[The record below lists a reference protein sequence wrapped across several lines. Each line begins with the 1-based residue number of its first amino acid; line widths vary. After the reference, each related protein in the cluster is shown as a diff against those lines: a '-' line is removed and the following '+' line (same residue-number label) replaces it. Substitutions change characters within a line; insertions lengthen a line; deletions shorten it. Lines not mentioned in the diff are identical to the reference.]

1 MERLAELA
9 QYDQAFNGSLFDD
22 DFLAAGFTPDE
33 VSSYRSQ
40 TAPQPMMQADRQAF
54 TDQYGTLQQPDY
66 TRRERMAQGSQDFL
80 TNTFGMEPYNA
91 GALSRSILGDPNAQ
105 GDALSGMG
113 LTDFTPLGAVF
124 GAEEGAATASRGYDA
139 GDPLQMGLGG
149 LEAGLSIAEAFP
161 IARLAASPLKRA
173 VAEIADEVLNSEAAR
188 SIIDSPLAG
197 EIVGNTRAAM
207 VGDIDF
213 LRGRGDP
220 SMSQGVGA
228 DVTVADV
235 PLSSDKFLS
244 MAQSGEM
251 QQARTIEKDIAD
263 ITSKKMPA
271 NVLDI
276 RYADED
282 LQIDYETGELTQ
294 RLEDAGLFV
303 EDDKMGIIHA
313 GTTLENIELIKNAQ
327 TPYEFGKA
335 YGYSDDD
342 IAKFYLQR
350 RGGQQDLAYDE
361 YINDRK
367 LANIP
372 NALIKSA
379 DVTGRAPLT
388 FDEVEAAMAEAPQ
401 PDLDTR
407 IPYRRDGAA
416 IADRLQQTPSA
427 KTALGIDDVAPA
439 GMFTTVK
446 AQQPNILREHTSEG
460 FLSDELV
467 PPKLTSIGDYL
478 GRDSMAIVGDNT
490 GRQTVTGQ
498 GGRMF
503 ETPVDSMAGF
513 QYIDV
518 PGQGYAGARSATS
531 SKYQEALRSNDPF
544 YNSLLMGERSG
555 DFSQHV
561 NDIYGEMFKNSS
573 IDPSDIS
580 KIDDSIRKIGLSK
593 IVKVLDDAGNVVKKA
608 DGSPKTKS
616 ITTYPFEGFSSVKD
630 PKAVGNY
637 LKDLPTGTQ
646 RAAFIKGMDKAGLH
660 KMGVPKVADARLAAA
675 DPEQIGM
682 DWGTVG
688 YRMFTPDLEKG
699 LMDTTPEMS
708 TTYDT
713 GIDKIGR
720 SETLL
725 GEGSRG
731 IPANLLYRDLAES
744 QRAKGTG
751 GGILMTSPDYKIY
764 EASPKRAK
772 QLIDNLAV
780 ETVDTFL
787 ELERRFGREQAIKYA
802 SDVVSGGKL
811 TSDVI
816 KAARKA
822 NAPTWMIGAL
832 TTAAGLSSTESE
844 QGEGA

>member
-1 MERLAELA
+1 MAEAPAAPVKRSAAEMRRQANIQRFGYDPNEVVERTPT
-9 QYDQAFNGSLFDD
+9 DN
-22 DFLAAGFTPDE
+22 AGFEAYLEQVNP
-33 VSSYRSQ
+33 
-40 TAPQPMMQADRQAF
+40 
-54 TDQYGTLQQPDY
+54 
-66 TRRERMAQGSQDFL
+66 
-80 TNTFGMEPYNA
+80 GMK
-91 GALSRSILGDPNAQ
+91 R
-105 GDALSGMG
+105 
-113 LTDFTPLGAVF
+113 
-124 GAEEGAATASRGYDA
+124 
-139 GDPLQMGLGG
+139 
-149 LEAGLSIAEAFP
+149 IAEADRPNLMMGDMYGMMPKGSEVVGSKGDVTFH
-161 IARLAASPLKRA
+161 RSP
-173 VAEIADEVLNSEAAR
+173 D
-188 SIIDSPLAG
+188 G
-197 EIVGNTRAAM
+197 EYYATAFNPDVNEEDVIGYIT
-207 VGDIDF
+207 D
-213 LRGRGDP
+213 RGDGTELAVVGE
-220 SMSQGVGA
+220 MQGQGVGGELQYLFRSENPNAPTGGLTEAGEGSLRRTYDRLA
-228 DVTVADV
+228 DEGIVDGDV
-235 PLSSDKFLS
+235 P
-244 MAQSGEM
+244 
-251 QQARTIEKDIAD
+251 
-263 ITSKKMPA
+263 
-271 NVLDI
+271 
-276 RYADED
+276 
-282 LQIDYETGELTQ
+282 
-294 RLEDAGLFV
+294 
-303 EDDKMGIIHA
+303 
-313 GTTLENIELIKNAQ
+313 
-327 TPYEFGKA
+327 FGGA
-335 YGYSDDD
+335 S
-342 IAKFYLQR
+342 
-350 RGGQQDLAYDE
+350 
-361 YINDRK
+361 
-367 LANIP
+367 
-372 NALIKSA
+372 
-379 DVTGRAPLT
+379 
-388 FDEVEAAMAEAPQ
+388 APQ

-593 IVKVLDDAGNVVKKA
+593 IVKVLDDDGNVVKKA

-688 YRMFTPDLEKG
+688 YRMFTPDLGKG
-699 LMDTTPEMS
+699 LTDTTPQMS

-713 GIDKIGR
+713 GIDKIGG

-725 GEGSRG
+725 GDGSRG